1 MILLSVAI
9 LFRRVHYAHE
19 YCREGMH
26 VHNYVF
32 HCDFTYPYVLRTNV
46 ILLARDPLDPFMNM
60 RGSFL
65 CARSQSETVP
75 FSHRFLESGENWC
88 CSSHFWSLF
97 GSTTHLKQIPAPQSE
112 DPKYYDLTFWRRGT
126 WGNRYPTTANFL
138 NILRKLFLWPQT
150 DL

>member
-65 CARSQSETVP
+65 CARAKPCLFRIDSSRVVKIDAALVISEVYLDQPLIWNKSPPLKVKIQNITTLP
-75 FSHRFLESGENWC
+75 SGGEV
-88 CSSHFWSLF
+88 HGAIGIRRL
-97 GSTTHLKQIPAPQSE
+97 QI
-112 DPKYYDLTFWRRGT
+112 F
-126 WGNRYPTTANFL
+126 
-138 NILRKLFLWPQT
+138 
-150 DL
+150 